1 LKLECAALRHTT
13 LNTPSPRETTHRHH
27 APPVTRPRPRVDPAA
42 QLGTAAVVA
51 RNRLH
56 PFSAAAVDD
65 VGGRA
70 IVLRIHICFT
80 VHTRVVTFEV
90 RGGCV
95 WESMLA
101 ITWTRAV
108 ISCRV
113 NCCCRPVL
121 TSLLAILAAA
131 VLRPPQ
137 DGGAAGVCKSYFL

>member
-1 LKLECAALRHTT
+1 M
-13 LNTPSPRETTHRHH
+13 
-27 APPVTRPRPRVDPAA
+27 TRPRPRVDPAA
-42 QLGTAAVVA
+42 QLGAAVVA

-56 PFSAAAVDD
+56 PFSAAAAVND

-70 IVLRIHICFT
+70 IVLRIHLCFT

-90 RGGCV
+90 RGECAR
-95 WESMLA
+95 ESVLA

-131 VLRPPQ
+131 V
-137 DGGAAGVCKSYFL
+137 